1 MSDAAVGEDLIGVRA
16 TARRMGLTHSTISR
30 YLRDH
35 EHLNHG
41 SPGQPKI
48 DFSEFRQHHADTVNP
63 LLSGSHAGRML
74 GEDAAD
80 EGLIPESPESP
91 NAGDKTPEAG
101 PDLPRFRAANLAE
114 DVARKRRERLQA
126 EGLLLPKAAVEE
138 AFFACGRRVRRKIE
152 LIETWSEELA
162 AALPTQRPISKAH
175 SP

>member
-1 MSDAAVGEDLIGVRA
+1 MWSSWKR
-16 TARRMGLTHSTISR
+16 SR
-30 YLRDH
+30 PPSWRWPPVSFGTKD
-35 EHLNHG
+35 
-41 SPGQPKI
+41 Q
-48 DFSEFRQHHADTVNP
+48 
-63 LLSGSHAGRML
+63 
-74 GEDAAD
+74 
-80 EGLIPESPESP
+80 IPESPESP